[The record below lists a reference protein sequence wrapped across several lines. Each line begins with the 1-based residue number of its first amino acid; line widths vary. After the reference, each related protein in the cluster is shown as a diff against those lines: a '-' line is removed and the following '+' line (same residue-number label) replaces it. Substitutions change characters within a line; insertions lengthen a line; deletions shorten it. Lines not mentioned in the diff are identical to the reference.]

1 MRRRTKVILGFLVV
15 VVLGGGGFAVRN
27 ARGGNKADGPK
38 AVTVTRGAI
47 VDRALAVGT
56 IQPDVEITVKSKISG
71 VVKRRFAEPGD
82 YVHAGDPL
90 LEIKPNPTPVELS
103 DARRQVELRQLE
115 VENTKAQLDRQD
127 QLRRQSL
134 VSPQDFDATRRLYEE
149 AKVQQQM
156 AQDALQLMEKGS
168 IGSSS
173 SVDRLESIIRSP
185 IDGFILEKKVE
196 VGDPVVPLSSYQE
209 GTVLLTMADMGHLL
223 FRGDVD
229 EIDVGRLK
237 EGMPAKIKI
246 GALPAAVVTG
256 VVSKISLKA
265 KTQDNA
271 TTFPV
276 ELRLT
281 ATGGAA
287 LRAGYSAN
295 AEITVQR
302 KDNVLLIPERT
313 VTFDGANGDSAWV
326 NVPGAEGKPRKQWI
340 RPGLSDAINLEVK
353 SGLRE
358 GERVLEK
365 PTQEV
370 K

>member
-1 MRRRTKVILGFLVV
+1 MRRRTKVILGGLVV
-15 VVLGGGGFAVRN
+15 LVLVGGGFAVKT
-27 ARGGNKADGPK
+27 ARGGNKDDGPK
-38 AVTVTRGAI
+38 AITVTRGAI

-71 VVKRRFAEPGD
+71 VVKRLYAEPGD

-90 LEIKPNPTPVELS
+90 LEIRPDPTPVELA

-115 VENTKAQLDRQD
+115 LNDEKAQLDRAD
-127 QLRRQSL
+127 QLRKQAL
-134 VSPQDFDATRRLYEE
+134 VSPSDYDAIRRGYDE
-149 AKVQQQM
+149 AKVQLQM
-156 AQDALQLMEKGS
+156 VQEKLQLMEKGS
-168 IGSSS
+168 VTIANSAI
-173 SVDRLESIIRSP
+173 ESIVRSP
-185 IDGFILEKKVE
+185 IDGYILEKKVE
-196 VGDPVVPLSSYQE
+196 VGDPVAPLSSYQE
-209 GTVLLTMADMGHLL
+209 GTVLLTMADMGHLI

-237 EGMPAKIKI
+237 EGMPAQIKI
-246 GALPAAVVTG
+246 GALPGTALTG
-256 VVSKISLKA
+256 RVSKISLKA

-276 ELRLT
+276 EIRLT
-281 ATGGAA
+281 GAA
-287 LRAGYSAN
+287 GAKLRAGYSAN
-295 AEITVQR
+295 AEITVEKREGILQ
-302 KDNVLLIPERT
+302 IPERT
-313 VTFDGANGDSAWV
+313 VTFDGDSAFV
-326 NVPGAEGKPRKQWI
+326 NVPDAEGKPQKRWI
-340 RPGLSDAINLEVK
+340 RTGLSDAINIQVM

>member
-1 MRRRTKVILGFLVV
+1 MRRRTKFILGGLVIA
-15 VVLGGGGFAVRN
+15 VLAGGGFAVKS
-27 ARGGNKADGPK
+27 ARGGNKDDGPK
-38 AVTVTRGAI
+38 AVTVTRGSI

-71 VVKRRFAEPGD
+71 VVKRLYAEPGD

-90 LEIKPNPTPVELS
+90 LEIKPDPTPVELA

-115 VENTKAQLDRQD
+115 LDNEKAQLDRAD
-127 QLRRQSL
+127 QLRKQSL
-134 VSPQDFDATRRLYEE
+134 MSPSDHDAARRGFDE
-149 AKVQQQM
+149 AKVQLQM
-156 AQDALQLMEKGS
+156 AQEKLQLMEKGS
-168 IGSSS
+168 VTIANNAIE
-173 SVDRLESIIRSP
+173 SVVRSP
-185 IDGFILEKKVE
+185 IDGYILEKKVE

-209 GTVLLTMADMGHLL
+209 GTVLLTMADMGHLI

-237 EGMPAKIKI
+237 EGMPTSIKI
-246 GALPAAVVTG
+246 GALPASALTG

-265 KTQDNA
+265 KKEDNA

-276 ELRLT
+276 EIRLT
-281 ATGGAA
+281 GTSGAK

-295 AEITVQR
+295 AEITVEKR
-302 KDNVLLIPERT
+302 DGVLLIPERT
-313 VTFDGANGDSAWV
+313 VTFDGDSGWV
-326 NVPGAEGKPRKQWI
+326 NVPGAEGKPQKRWI
-340 RPGLSDAINLEVK
+340 RTGLSDAISVQVTA
-353 SGLRE
+353 GLRE

-365 PTQEV
+365 PVQEV

>member
-1 MRRRTKVILGFLVV
+1 MRRRTKVILGTLVV
-15 VVLGGGGFAVRN
+15 LLVVGGGFAVKS
-27 ARGGNKADGPK
+27 ARGGNKDDGPK

-82 YVHAGDPL
+82 FVHAGDPL

-115 VENTKAQLDRQD
+115 VENTRAQVDRQE
-127 QLRRQSL
+127 QLRKQSL
-134 VSPQDFDATRRLYEE
+134 VSPQDFEATRRGYEE
-149 AKVQQQM
+149 AKVQLQM

-168 IGSSS
+168 IGDSSS
-173 SVDRLESIIRSP
+173 QDRLESIIRSP
-185 IDGFILEKKVE
+185 IDGYILEKKVE
-196 VGDPVVPLSSYQE
+196 VGDPVVPLSTYQE
-209 GTVLLTMADMGHLL
+209 GTVLLTMADMGHLI

-237 EGMPAKIKI
+237 EGMPASIKI
-246 GALPAAVVTG
+246 GALPAAPLSG

-271 TTFPV
+271 TTFPIEV
-276 ELRLT
+276 RLT
-281 ATGGAA
+281 GTGGAK

-295 AEITVQR
+295 AEITVEKR
-302 KDNVLLIPERT
+302 DGVLLIPERT
-313 VTFDGANGDSAWV
+313 VTFDGDSAWV
-326 NVPGAEGKPRKQWI
+326 NVPGGPDNKPQKRWI
-340 RPGLSDAINLEVK
+340 RTGLSDAISVQVT

-358 GERVLEK
+358 GDRVLEK
-365 PTQEV
+365 PT
-370 K
+370 KDIK

>member
-1 MRRRTKVILGFLVV
+1 MRRRSKVLLGSLVV
-15 VVLGGGGFAVRN
+15 LVLVGGGFAVKN
-27 ARGGNKADGPK
+27 ARGGNKDDGPK
-38 AVTVTRGAI
+38 AVTVTRGTI

-82 YVHAGDPL
+82 FVHAGDPL
-90 LEIKPNPTPVELS
+90 LEIKPNPTPAELS

-115 VENTKAQLDRQD
+115 LENTKAQLDRAD
-127 QLRRQSL
+127 QLRKQSL
-134 VSPQDFDATRRLYEE
+134 MSPQDFEAARRGYEE
-149 AKVQQQM
+149 AKVQLQM

-168 IGSSS
+168 VSDSGASE
-173 SVDRLESIIRSP
+173 RLESIIRSP

-209 GTVLLTMADMGHLL
+209 GTVRLTMADMGHLI

-237 EGMPAKIKI
+237 EGMPAQIKI
-246 GALPAAVVTG
+246 GALPSAQVTG

-281 ATGGAA
+281 SAGGAS

-302 KDNVLLIPERT
+302 KDGVLLIPERT

-326 NVPGAEGKPRKQWI
+326 NVPGAENKPQKRWI

-358 GERVLEK
+358 GDRVLEK
-365 PTQEV
+365 ATQAV

>member
-1 MRRRTKVILGFLVV
+1 MQRRTKIVLGSIVILMLVS
-15 VVLGGGGFAVRN
+15 GGFAVRK
-27 ARGGNKADGPK
+27 ARGGNKDDGPK
-38 AVTVTRGAI
+38 AVVVSRGTL

-71 VVKRRFAEPGD
+71 VVKRLFAQPGD

-90 LEIKPNPTPVELS
+90 LEMKPDPTPVELA

-115 VENTKAQLDRQD
+115 MDNQKALLQRQD
-127 QLRRQSL
+127 QLRKQQL
-134 VSPQDFDATRRLYEE
+134 VSPQEYDASRRAFDE
-149 AKVQQQM
+149 ARVQLQM
-156 AQDALQLMEKGS
+156 TQEKLQLMEKGS
-168 IGSSS
+168 ITIANNAI
-173 SVDRLESIIRSP
+173 ESIIRSP

-196 VGDPVVPLSSYQE
+196 VGDPVTPLSTYQE
-209 GTVLLTMADMGHLL
+209 GTVLLTMADMGHLI

-237 EGMPAKIKI
+237 EGMPSQIKI
-246 GALPAAVVTG
+246 GALPGAALTG

-276 ELRLT
+276 EIRLT
-281 ATGGAA
+281 GIGGAK

-295 AEITVQR
+295 AEITVR
-302 KDNVLLIPERT
+302 KLDGVLQIPERT
-313 VTFDGANGDSAWV
+313 VTFDGDSAWV
-326 NVPGAEGKPRKQWI
+326 NVPGADNKPQKRWI
-340 RPGLSDAINLEVK
+340 RTGLSDAINVQVT

>member
-1 MRRRTKVILGFLVV
+1 MQRRTKIVLGSIVILVLVS
-15 VVLGGGGFAVRN
+15 GGFAVKK
-27 ARGGNKADGPK
+27 ARGGNKDDGPK
-38 AVTVTRGAI
+38 AVVVSRGTL

-71 VVKRRFAEPGD
+71 VVKRLFAQPGD

-90 LEIKPNPTPVELS
+90 LEMKPDPTPVELA

-115 VENTKAQLDRQD
+115 MDNQKALLQRQD
-127 QLRRQSL
+127 QLRKQQL
-134 VSPQDFDATRRLYEE
+134 VSPQEYDASRRAFDE
-149 AKVQQQM
+149 ARVQLQM
-156 AQDALQLMEKGS
+156 TQEKLQLMEKGS
-168 IGSSS
+168 ITIANNAI
-173 SVDRLESIIRSP
+173 ESIIRSP

-196 VGDPVVPLSSYQE
+196 VGDPVTPLSTYQE
-209 GTVLLTMADMGHLL
+209 GTVLLTMADMGHLI

-237 EGMPAKIKI
+237 EGMPSQIKI
-246 GALPAAVVTG
+246 GALPGAALTG

-276 ELRLT
+276 EIRLT
-281 ATGGAA
+281 GIGGAK

-295 AEITVQR
+295 AEITVR
-302 KDNVLLIPERT
+302 KLDGVLQIPERT
-313 VTFDGANGDSAWV
+313 VTFDGDSAWV
-326 NVPGAEGKPRKQWI
+326 NVPGADNKPQKRWI
-340 RPGLSDAINLEVK
+340 RTGLSDAINVQVT